1 MKTIDKYILRAYL
14 APFFLTFFVILFV
27 LLMQFVWKYIDDL
40 VGKGLEW
47 YIILELLFYVS
58 ATLVPLA
65 IPLTILLSSIMTFG
79 NLAENYELTSFKAA
93 GTSLQRIFR
102 PLVYFSIVL
111 SVTVFLFS
119 NFLLP
124 VANLKMGS
132 LLYDISHQK
141 PTLELQEGIFYNGI
155 ENFTIK
161 INKKSKDG
169 KKLFGVMI
177 YDHTQRNGNT
187 KVVVANQGKMELT
200 GDERFLVLTLYN
212 GNSYEEVK
220 NTGDRKEYLPFLRTT
235 FSQQVIRMD
244 LSDFKMTRT
253 NEELFKD
260 HYAMLN
266 VNQLLAAADSDRV
279 ELVKRK
285 RNFYTILSGF
295 LHLDNYNVPQQNY
308 PFNVDSVYPDAIK
321 FTDHSPKVIF
331 KNLRKELKQQVKS
344 NAENFA
350 RNNMSYIESTKMEHE
365 MVTQN
370 TNRYMLEFHKK
381 FTLSFACLVLFFIG
395 APLGAIIRKGG
406 LGMPMVVSV
415 LFFLIF
421 HVISIVGEKSSKEGV
436 LEPWLGAWLATLI
449 LLPVGVFLTYKATR
463 DSNLFNTDSYF
474 SFFKRIRNSV
484 IKEKHQ

>member
-1 MKTIDKYILRAYL
+1 
-14 APFFLTFFVILFV
+14 
-27 LLMQFVWKYIDDL
+27 MQFVWKYIDDL

-295 LHLDNYNVPQQNY
+295 LNLDNYNVPQQNY

-474 SFFKRIRNSV
+474 SFFKRIRNNV

>member
-1 MKTIDKYILRAYL
+1 MKTIDKYILKAYL

-102 PLVYFSIVL
+102 PLVYFSVL
-111 SVTVFLFS
+111 LSATVFVFS
-119 NFLLP
+119 NYVLP

-187 KVVVANQGKMELT
+187 KVVVAKEGKMELT
-200 GDERFLVLTLYN
+200 GDERFLLLTLYN
-212 GNSYEEVK
+212 GTNYEEVK
-220 NTGDRKEYLPFLRTT
+220 NNNERKEFLPFLRTS
-235 FSQQVIRMD
+235 FSEQVIRMD

-266 VNQLLAAADSDRV
+266 VNQLLAAADSDKV
-279 ELVKRK
+279 DLVKRK
-285 RNFYTILSGF
+285 RNFYNILKGF
-295 LHLDNYNVPQQNY
+295 LHFDSYKTQEQTF
-308 PFNVDSVYPDAIK
+308 PFNIDSVYPNAIK
-321 FTDHSPKVIF
+321 FTNYSPEIIL
-331 KNLRKELKQQVKS
+331 KNLSREKKQEIKN

-350 RNNMSYIESTKMEHE
+350 RNNLSYVESTNMEYE

-370 TNRYMLEFHKK
+370 TNRYMIEFHKK

-436 LEPWLGAWLATLI
+436 MEPWLGAWLATLV

-463 DSNLFNTDSYF
+463 DSNLFNSDMYF
-474 SFFKRIRNSV
+474 TFLKKIRV
-484 IKEKHQ
+484 YFVKQKQ